1 MFDKWTQLGN
11 ETIKIEMRTC
21 WIINV
26 NRELRIE
33 RKNGSPPQNE
43 SPLSFIN
50 FVFCCQL
57 SQTLISHVRTSPC
70 LEMGKVLHWCCSN
83 ARPRVTHV
91 YWAEGLSVWSP
102 VSLFKTRT
110 PWAFH
115 GSGVCRGPGFSWQDP
130 PQVPVA
136 ARVKRMLWAET
147 QWQELMCSSTSVTA
161 FISNVM
167 WLIPWPGDI
176 SDTLF

>member
-1 MFDKWTQLGN
+1 MQSGY
-11 ETIKIEMRTC
+11 ETIKIEMWTL

-26 NRELRIE
+26 IRIE
-33 RKNGSPPQNE
+33 RRSGSPPQNE
-43 SPLSFIN
+43 SPLSCIN

-57 SQTLISHVRTSPC
+57 SQTLISLVRTNPC
-70 LEMGKVLHWCCSN
+70 LEMGQVLQWCSSN
-83 ARPRVTHV
+83 AQPRVAHV
-91 YWAEGLSVWSP
+91 YWAEGLCVWSP

-110 PWAFH
+110 PRAFH

-136 ARVKRMLWAET
+136 ARVKRMLWVET

-161 FISNVM
+161 FISHAT
-167 WLIPWPGDI
+167 WLIPWLGDI
-176 SDTLF
+176 RDTLF